1 MIVVE
6 RINLLLSSSLYRDYL
21 AKVEEKEKDRVFCKH
36 GFSHSLEVARLCW
49 IFILENGLNYA
60 RDVVYAAALLHDLG
74 RFLEDNA
81 QAAPAAPAAPATPAA
96 AANATSTAC
105 HADHSARLAGPI
117 LAEAGYSPHERKLIT
132 DAIAG
137 HRKKEDEVFASELS
151 RFLSKADK
159 YSRLCGE
166 CPAAAACYKIGEMPQ
181 RNRLLY

>member
-1 MIVVE
+1 MIVME

-36 GFSHSLEVARLCW
+36 GFSHSLDVARLCW
-49 IFILENGLNYA
+49 IFILENGLDYA
-60 RDVVYAAALLHDLG
+60 RDIVYAAALLHDLG

-81 QAAPAAPAAPATPAA
+81 QAAQAAPAA

-105 HADHSARLAGPI
+105 HAVHSARLAGPI

-137 HRKKEDEVFASELS
+137 HRKKEDEVFVSELS
-151 RFLSKADK
+151 RLLSKADK

>member
-1 MIVVE
+1 M
-6 RINLLLSSSLYRDYL
+6 LSSSLYQEYL
-21 AKVEEKEKDRVFCKH
+21 GKLNEDEKDRFFCRH
-36 GFSHSLEVARLCW
+36 GFMHCLEVARLCW
-49 IFILENGLNYA
+49 IFILENGLDYA

-74 RFLEDNA
+74 RCETESVEA
-81 QAAPAAPAAPATPAA
+81 GK
-96 AANATSTAC
+96 AC
-105 HADHSARLAGPI
+105 HAAHSARLAGPI